1 MRQRKLGA
9 RPYGSAGAT
18 TPGLFRRLVLS
29 SLFVTFGAAG
39 ASAASAATAKTVM
52 LSDASNGHVITVSAG
67 TIIDV
72 TLTGSNWTFQT
83 TGLNKIATLSGTTT
97 IKENRPIIT
106 GRVPSVC
113 PSGCTYEEAHYVAR
127 HPGQMRLLASRTSCS
142 GGAPCGTVNRQWTVV
157 VRIH

>member
-1 MRQRKLGA
+1 
-9 RPYGSAGAT
+9 
-18 TPGLFRRLVLS
+18 
-29 SLFVTFGAAG
+29 VTFGAAG
-39 ASAASAATAKTVM
+39 ASAASATAPKTVM

-72 TLTGSNWTFQT
+72 TLTGGNWIFQT

-97 IKENRPIIT
+97 IKENRPIVT
-106 GRVPSVC
+106 GRMSSVC

-127 HPGQMRLLASRTSCS
+127 HPGQMRLFASRTSCS